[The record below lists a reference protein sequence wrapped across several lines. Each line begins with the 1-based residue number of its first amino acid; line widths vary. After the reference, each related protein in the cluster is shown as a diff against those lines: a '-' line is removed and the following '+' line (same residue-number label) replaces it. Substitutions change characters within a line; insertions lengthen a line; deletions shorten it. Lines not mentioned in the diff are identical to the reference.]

1 MFKTQISG
9 KKSNHSSQKK
19 FLTNFSGFI
28 ECHKPQATNND
39 GAQGVLT
46 ITVEVIK
53 SSLTPKVLLK
63 THFFEEKGNSPVKKI
78 FWPIFSRIIECDKSQ
93 GHSVRVQKVF

>member
-1 MFKTQISG
+1 MLKTQVSG
-9 KKSNHSSQKK
+9 KEGNHSSQKK
-19 FLTNFSGFI
+19 SLTNFSGTI
-28 ECHKPQATNND
+28 ECHEPQATNND

-63 THFFEEKGNSPVKKI
+63 TRIFEKKGKLSSEENILAYFLSYY
-78 FWPIFSRIIECDKSQ
+78 
-93 GHSVRVQKVF
+93 RV